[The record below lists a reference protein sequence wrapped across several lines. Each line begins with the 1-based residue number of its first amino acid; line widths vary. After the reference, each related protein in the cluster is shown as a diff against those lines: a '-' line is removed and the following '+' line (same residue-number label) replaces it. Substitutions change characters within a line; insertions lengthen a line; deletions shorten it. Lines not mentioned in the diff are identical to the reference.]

1 MQKSIFAYLLALF
14 FLIGSLLFLSSFFLN
29 TSIDKN
35 ADIGDQVI
43 FEAKNI
49 SINLNFKESDFVL
62 KVKSS
67 MVNSLKEEKNLY
79 VFEPEILLSEEKIL
93 INLTSNK
100 GIISYGR
107 NTIQLEENI
116 KISGKVNK
124 NNLKGNALGMNI
136 DLNNRSLFSENLVL
150 FIDSFEISFNEINL
164 NDDKMILKGD
174 PIYLKDKDGM
184 ITTTPSLELKSS
196 GELVLPEKINISSLN
211 WYDFRRKKNKQD
223 S

>member
-1 MQKSIFAYLLALF
+1 MQKSIFVYLLALF

-29 TSIDKN
+29 TSINKN
-35 ADIGDQVI
+35 DDIGNQVI

-49 SINLNFKESDFVL
+49 SINLNFKESDFIL
-62 KVKSS
+62 NVKSS

-79 VFEPEILLSEEKIL
+79 VFEPEILLSGEKIL

-100 GIISYGR
+100 GKISYGR

-136 DLNNRSLFSENLVL
+136 DLNNRSLFSENLVF

-184 ITTTPSLELKSS
+184 ITTTSSLELKSN
-196 GELVLPEKINISSLN
+196 GELVVPEKINISSF
-211 WYDFRRKKNKQD
+211 D
-223 S
+223 